1 MILIDFVLKK
11 DKSYYSQVFL
21 GKSKYIET
29 EKKMIRYTNDKL
41 ENVSDDSEK
50 ELFSFEKRLKKFKSI
65 NLGYINFFLL

>member
-50 ELFSFEKRLKKFKSI
+50 E
-65 NLGYINFFLL
+65 

>member
-11 DKSYYSQVFL
+11 AKSYYSQVVL

-50 ELFSFEKRLKKFKSI
+50 E
-65 NLGYINFFLL
+65 